1 MYLEKLET
9 GKIIF
14 KMYKALIF
22 LILVICNGC
31 STAIS
36 KEVIRLDS
44 QVVTTSSPEIV
55 ENKLKETPFDIWER
69 IRSELT
75 IRIPEDQI
83 AATSIYRER
92 LYKNQSAVNR
102 ISKSGQRYLHHTLS
116 RAQEL
121 GLPVELALLPFVES
135 EFDPYAKSVDG
146 ATGIWQFMPAT
157 GKEWGLKTN
166 WWYDGKK
173 DVLAST
179 EAALQFL
186 SYLNKRFDGDWL
198 LAMAAYNTGPTRV
211 SRAIRKNKKQGL
223 PIRFW
228 DLNLPKETTAYVPK
242 LLVLCE
248 LIKDPKAFEVNL
260 PSIANRPYFER
271 VKIPGQ
277 LDLMQAADLAGLKP
291 ETIYELNPG
300 FNQWA
305 TDPSG
310 PHYLLLPIGV
320 SDRFITQLES
330 LDQND
335 LVRWDRYKIRRGDN
349 LSKIASRYK
358 IEVAVLQEINGMSSD
373 LIIAGR
379 EIMVPRG
386 AAWANTQNPRERVYK
401 VMQGDTLWNIAKKFK
416 VSIEDVVLW
425 NEIDIEKPLQ
435 IKQEIKI
442 FSRYERIRQDVPSRQ
457 LRTML
462 YPVKSGD
469 TISRIASKFDISPQK
484 IQEWNEIKDVSKIFP
499 GQVLKLNL

>member
-1 MYLEKLET
+1 MLRIKLT
-9 GKIIF
+9 LLTLIIS
-14 KMYKALIF
+14 ACATVSNSDV
-22 LILVICNGC
+22 IL
-31 STAIS
+31 
-36 KEVIRLDS
+36 LDS
-44 QVVTTSSPEIV
+44 KPINAKSEKIV
-55 ENKLKETPFDIWER
+55 ENQLNETPVDIWER
-69 IRSELT
+69 IRRELT
-75 IRIPEDQI
+75 IKIPNDQI

-102 ISKSGQRYLHHTLS
+102 ISKSGQRYLFHTLS

-121 GLPVELALLPFVES
+121 DLPVELALLPFVES

-157 GKEWGLKTN
+157 GKEWGLKSN

-179 EAALQFL
+179 EAALKFL
-186 SYLNKRFDGDWL
+186 SYLHQKFDEDWL

-211 SRAIRKNKKQGL
+211 NRAIKKNKTQDKG
-223 PIRFW
+223 IRFW
-228 DLNLPKETTAYVPK
+228 DLDLPKETTAYVPK

-248 LIKDPKAFEVNL
+248 LINNPKSFEVNL
-260 PSIANRPYFER
+260 PSIANRPYFQR

-320 SDRFITQLES
+320 SDRFVTQLES
-330 LDQND
+330 LDEND
-335 LVRWDRYKIRRGDN
+335 LVRWDRYKIRRGDS
-349 LSKIASRYK
+349 LSRIASRYK
-358 IEVAVLQEINGMSSD
+358 IEVAVLKEINGMDDD
-373 LIIAGR
+373 LIIAGK

-386 AAWANTQNPRERVYK
+386 SAWADKQSPREQLYIVLK
-401 VMQGDTLWNIAKKFK
+401 GDTLWNISRKFK
-416 VSIEDVVLW
+416 VSIEDLILW
-425 NEIDIEKPLQ
+425 NELNLEKPLQ
-435 IKQEIKI
+435 INQEIKI
-442 FSRYERIRQDVPSRQ
+442 FSRYERIRQDLPSRE

-469 TISRIASKFDISPQK
+469 TISRIASKFEISPQK
-484 IQEWNEIKDVSKIFP
+484 IQEWNEIEDVSKIFP
-499 GQVLKLNL
+499 GQVLKLFL

>member
-1 MYLEKLET
+1 MLRIKLSLLT
-9 GKIIF
+9 LIIS
-14 KMYKALIF
+14 ACATVSNSDV
-22 LILVICNGC
+22 IL
-31 STAIS
+31 
-36 KEVIRLDS
+36 LDS
-44 QVVTTSSPEIV
+44 KPINAKSGNIL
-55 ENKLKETPFDIWER
+55 ENQLKETPIDIWER
-69 IRSELT
+69 IRRELT
-75 IRIPEDQI
+75 IKIPDDQI

-102 ISKSGQRYLHHTLS
+102 ISKSGQRYLFHTLS

-121 GLPVELALLPFVES
+121 DLPVELALLPFVES

-157 GKEWGLKTN
+157 GKEWGLKSN

-179 EAALQFL
+179 EAALKFL
-186 SYLNKRFDGDWL
+186 SYLHQKFDEDWL

-211 SRAIRKNKKQGL
+211 NRAIRKNKMQDKG
-223 PIRFW
+223 IRFW
-228 DLNLPKETTAYVPK
+228 DLDLPKETTAYVPK

-248 LIKDPKAFEVNL
+248 LINNPKSFEVNL
-260 PSIANRPYFER
+260 PSIANRPYFQR

-330 LDQND
+330 LDEND
-335 LVRWDRYKIRRGDN
+335 LVRWDRYKIRKGDS
-349 LSKIASRYK
+349 LSRIASRYK
-358 IEVAVLQEINGMSSD
+358 IEVAVLKEINGMNDD
-373 LIIAGR
+373 LIIAGK

-386 AAWANTQNPRERVYK
+386 SAWADKQSPREQLYIVLK
-401 VMQGDTLWNIAKKFK
+401 GDTLWNISRKFK
-416 VSIEDVVLW
+416 VSIEDLVLW
-425 NEIDIEKPLQ
+425 NELNLEKPLQ
-435 IKQEIKI
+435 INQEIKI
-442 FSRYERIRQDVPSRQ
+442 FSRYERIRQDLPSRE

-469 TISRIASKFDISPQK
+469 TISRIASKFEISPQK
-484 IQEWNEIKDVSKIFP
+484 IQEWNEIEDVSKIFP
-499 GQVLKLNL
+499 GQVLKLFL

>member
-1 MYLEKLET
+1 MLRIKLT
-9 GKIIF
+9 LLTLIIG
-14 KMYKALIF
+14 ACATVSNSDV
-22 LILVICNGC
+22 IL
-31 STAIS
+31 
-36 KEVIRLDS
+36 LDS
-44 QVVTTSSPEIV
+44 KPINAKSGNIL
-55 ENKLKETPFDIWER
+55 ENQLKETPIDIWER
-69 IRSELT
+69 IRRELT
-75 IRIPEDQI
+75 IKIPDDQI

-102 ISKSGQRYLHHTLS
+102 ISKSGQRYLFHTLS

-121 GLPVELALLPFVES
+121 DLPVELALLPFVES

-157 GKEWGLKTN
+157 GKEWGLKSN

-179 EAALQFL
+179 EAALKFL
-186 SYLNKRFDGDWL
+186 SYLHQKFDEDWL
-198 LAMAAYNTGPTRV
+198 LAMAAYNTGPARV
-211 SRAIRKNKKQGL
+211 NRAIKKNKTQDKG
-223 PIRFW
+223 IRFW
-228 DLNLPKETTAYVPK
+228 DLDLPKETTAYVPK

-248 LIKDPKAFEVNL
+248 LINNPKSFEVNL
-260 PSIANRPYFER
+260 PSIANRPYFQR

-330 LDQND
+330 LDEND
-335 LVRWDRYKIRRGDN
+335 LVRWDRYKIRRGDS
-349 LSKIASRYK
+349 LSRIASRYK
-358 IEVAVLQEINGMSSD
+358 IEVAVLKEINGMDDD
-373 LIIAGR
+373 LIIAGK

-386 AAWANTQNPRERVYK
+386 SAWADKQSPREQLYIVLK
-401 VMQGDTLWNIAKKFK
+401 GDTLWNISRKFK
-416 VSIEDVVLW
+416 VSIEDLVLW
-425 NEIDIEKPLQ
+425 NELNLEKPLQ
-435 IKQEIKI
+435 INQEIKI
-442 FSRYERIRQDVPSRQ
+442 FSRYERIRQDLPSRE

-469 TISRIASKFDISPQK
+469 TISRIASKFEISPQK
-484 IQEWNEIKDVSKIFP
+484 IQEWNEIEDVSKIFP
-499 GQVLKLNL
+499 GQVLKLFL

>member
-1 MYLEKLET
+1 MLRIKLT
-9 GKIIF
+9 LLTLIIS
-14 KMYKALIF
+14 ACATVSNSDV
-22 LILVICNGC
+22 IL
-31 STAIS
+31 
-36 KEVIRLDS
+36 LDS
-44 QVVTTSSPEIV
+44 KPINAKSEKIV
-55 ENKLKETPFDIWER
+55 ENQLNETPVDIWER
-69 IRSELT
+69 IRRELT
-75 IRIPEDQI
+75 IKIPNDQI

-102 ISKSGQRYLHHTLS
+102 ISKSGQRYLFHTLS

-121 GLPVELALLPFVES
+121 DLPVELALLPFVES

-157 GKEWGLKTN
+157 GKEWGLKSN

-179 EAALQFL
+179 EAALKFL
-186 SYLNKRFDGDWL
+186 SYLHQKFDEDWL

-211 SRAIRKNKKQGL
+211 NRAIRKNKMQDKG
-223 PIRFW
+223 IRFW
-228 DLNLPKETTAYVPK
+228 DLDLPKETTAYVPK

-248 LIKDPKAFEVNL
+248 LINNPKSFEVNL
-260 PSIANRPYFER
+260 PSIANRPYFQR

-330 LDQND
+330 LDEND
-335 LVRWDRYKIRRGDN
+335 LVRWDRYKIRRGDS
-349 LSKIASRYK
+349 LSRIASRYK
-358 IEVAVLQEINGMSSD
+358 IEVAVLKEINGMDDD
-373 LIIAGR
+373 LIIAGK

-386 AAWANTQNPRERVYK
+386 SAWADKQSPREQLYIVLK
-401 VMQGDTLWNIAKKFK
+401 GDTLWNISRKFK
-416 VSIEDVVLW
+416 VSIEDLILW
-425 NEIDIEKPLQ
+425 NELNLEKPLQ
-435 IKQEIKI
+435 INQEIKI
-442 FSRYERIRQDVPSRQ
+442 FSRYERIRQDLPSRE

-469 TISRIASKFDISPQK
+469 TISRIASKFEISPQK
-484 IQEWNEIKDVSKIFP
+484 IQEWNEIEDVSKIFP
-499 GQVLKLNL
+499 GQVLKLFL

>member
-1 MYLEKLET
+1 MLRIKLT
-9 GKIIF
+9 LLTLIIS
-14 KMYKALIF
+14 ACATVSNSDDF
-22 LILVICNGC
+22 L
-31 STAIS
+31 
-36 KEVIRLDS
+36 LDS
-44 QVVTTSSPEIV
+44 KPINDKSEKIV
-55 ENKLKETPFDIWER
+55 ESQLNETPIDIWER
-69 IRSELT
+69 IRRELT
-75 IRIPEDQI
+75 IKIPNDQI

-102 ISKSGQRYLHHTLS
+102 ISKSGQRYLFHTLS

-121 GLPVELALLPFVES
+121 DLPVELALLPFVES

-157 GKEWGLKTN
+157 GKEWGLKSN

-179 EAALQFL
+179 EAALKFL
-186 SYLNKRFDGDWL
+186 SYLHQKFDEDWL
-198 LAMAAYNTGPTRV
+198 LAMAAYNTGPSRV
-211 SRAIRKNKKQGL
+211 NRAIRKNKMQDKG
-223 PIRFW
+223 IRFW
-228 DLNLPKETTAYVPK
+228 DLDLPKETTAYVPK

-248 LIKDPKAFEVNL
+248 LINNPKSFEVNL
-260 PSIANRPYFER
+260 PSIANRPYFQR

-330 LDQND
+330 LDEND
-335 LVRWDRYKIRRGDN
+335 LVRWDRYKIRRGDS
-349 LSKIASRYK
+349 LSRIASRYK
-358 IEVAVLQEINGMSSD
+358 IEVAVLKEINGMDDD
-373 LIIAGR
+373 LIIAGK

-386 AAWANTQNPRERVYK
+386 SAWADKQSPREQLYVVLK
-401 VMQGDTLWNIAKKFK
+401 GDTLWNISRKFK
-416 VSIEDVVLW
+416 VSIEDLVLW
-425 NEIDIEKPLQ
+425 NELNLEKPLQ
-435 IKQEIKI
+435 INQEIKI
-442 FSRYERIRQDVPSRQ
+442 FSRYERIRQDLPSRE

-469 TISRIASKFDISPQK
+469 TISRIASKFEISPQK
-484 IQEWNEIKDVSKIFP
+484 IQEWNEIEDVSKIFP
-499 GQVLKLNL
+499 GQVLKLFL

>member
-1 MYLEKLET
+1 MYRIFIAISLLVFNSCASAANNDSVESAIEFEMISDANIIEIKLEEAT
-9 GKIIF
+9 
-14 KMYKALIF
+14 
-22 LILVICNGC
+22 
-31 STAIS
+31 
-36 KEVIRLDS
+36 
-44 QVVTTSSPEIV
+44 
-55 ENKLKETPFDIWER
+55 FDIWER
-69 IRSELT
+69 IRLELSIT
-75 IRIPEDQI
+75 IPDDQI
-83 AATSIYRER
+83 AATSLYRER
-92 LYKNQSAVNR
+92 LYSNQTAVNR
-102 ISKSGQRYLHHTLS
+102 ISKSGQRYLFHTLT

-157 GKEWGLKTN
+157 GKEWGLKSN

-186 SYLNKRFDGDWL
+186 TYLNEKFDGDWL

-211 SRAIRKNKKQGL
+211 NRAIRKNKREDK
-223 PIRFW
+223 PITFW

-248 LIKDPKAFEVNL
+248 LIKDPKAFDVNL

-320 SDRFITQLES
+320 SDRFMTQLES

-349 LSKIASRYK
+349 LNKIASRYK
-358 IEVAVLQEINGMSSD
+358 IEVAVLMEINGLVSD
-373 LIIAGR
+373 LIIAGK

-386 AAWANTQNPRERVYK
+386 AAWAGKQNPREQVYT
-401 VMQGDTLWNIAKKFK
+401 VVGGDSLWNISKKFK
-416 VSIEDVVLW
+416 VSIEDVVIW
-425 NEIDIEKPLQ
+425 NDLDIEVPLQ
-435 IKQEIKI
+435 INQEIKI
-442 FSRYERIRQDVPSRQ
+442 FSRYERVRQELPSRD

-469 TISRIASKFDISPQK
+469 TISRIASKFEITSKD
-484 IQEWNEIKDVSKIFP
+484 IQEWNEIEDVSKIFP
-499 GQVLKLNL
+499 GQVLKLLL

>member
-1 MYLEKLET
+1 
-9 GKIIF
+9 
-14 KMYKALIF
+14 MYKIYSF
-22 LILVICNGC
+22 LILIIFHGC
-31 STAIS
+31 ATATNNEIA
-36 KEVIRLDS
+36 KLDS
-44 QVVTTSSPEIV
+44 QTITAVDPKIIEIKAE
-55 ENKLKETPFDIWER
+55 ENPLDIWER
-69 IRSELT
+69 IRLELT
-75 IRIPEDQI
+75 ITIPEDQI
-83 AATSIYRER
+83 AATSVYRER

-102 ISKSGQRYLHHTLS
+102 ISKSGQRYLHHTLT

-186 SYLNKRFDGDWL
+186 TYLNKKFDGDWL

-211 SRAIRKNKKQGL
+211 NRAIRKNKRQDK

-248 LIKDPKAFEVNL
+248 LIKDPESFGVNL
-260 PSIANRPYFER
+260 PSIANRPYFQR

-320 SDRFITQLES
+320 SDRFITQLDS
-330 LDQND
+330 LDQTD

-349 LSKIASRYK
+349 LYRIASRYK
-358 IEVAVLQEINGMSSD
+358 IEVAVLKEINGMDSD
-373 LIIAGR
+373 LIIAGK

-386 AAWANTQNPRERVYK
+386 AAWANKQEPRERVYSVQK
-401 VMQGDTLWNIAKKFK
+401 GDTLWNISKKFK
-416 VSIEDVVLW
+416 VSIEDMVLW
-425 NEIDIEKPLQ
+425 NDLNIETPLQ
-435 IKQEIKI
+435 INQEVKI
-442 FSRYERIRQDVPSRQ
+442 FSRYERIRQDIPSRE

-469 TISRIASKFDISPQK
+469 TISRIASKFQISSAEIK
-484 IQEWNEIKDVSKIFP
+484 EWNEIEDVSKIFP
-499 GQVLKLNL
+499 GQVLKLFL

>member
-1 MYLEKLET
+1 MYR
-9 GKIIF
+9 I
-14 KMYKALIF
+14 LI
-22 LILVICNGC
+22 
-31 STAIS
+31 AIS
-36 KEVIRLDS
+36 LIVFNSCASAANSNSVESAIESEIITDTNIIEIKPKEA
-44 QVVTTSSPEIV
+44 
-55 ENKLKETPFDIWER
+55 PFDIWER
-69 IRSELT
+69 IRLELSIT
-75 IRIPEDQI
+75 IPGDQI
-83 AATSIYRER
+83 AATSLYRER
-92 LYKNQSAVNR
+92 LYSNQTAVNR
-102 ISKSGQRYLHHTLS
+102 ISKSGQRYLFHTLT

-157 GKEWGLKTN
+157 GKEWGLKSN

-186 SYLNKRFDGDWL
+186 TYLNEKFDGDWL

-211 SRAIRKNKKQGL
+211 NRAIRKNKREDKPL
-223 PIRFW
+223 RFW

-248 LIKDPKAFEVNL
+248 LIKDPKAFDVNL

-349 LSKIASRYK
+349 LYKIASRYK
-358 IEVAVLQEINGMSSD
+358 IEVAVLMEINGLASD
-373 LIIAGR
+373 LIIAGK

-386 AAWANTQNPRERVYK
+386 SAWAGKQNPREQVYI
-401 VMQGDTLWNIAKKFK
+401 VIGGDSLWNISKKFK

-425 NEIDIEKPLQ
+425 NDLDIEVPLQ
-435 IKQEIKI
+435 INQEIKI
-442 FSRYERIRQDVPSRQ
+442 FSRYERIRQELPSRD

-469 TISRIASKFDISPQK
+469 TISRIASKFEISSK
-484 IQEWNEIKDVSKIFP
+484 DIQEWNEIEDVSKIFP
-499 GQVLKLNL
+499 GQVLKLLL

>member
-1 MYLEKLET
+1 MLRKKLT
-9 GKIIF
+9 LLTLIIS
-14 KMYKALIF
+14 ACATVSNSDV
-22 LILVICNGC
+22 IL
-31 STAIS
+31 
-36 KEVIRLDS
+36 LDS
-44 QVVTTSSPEIV
+44 KPINAKSEKIV
-55 ENKLKETPFDIWER
+55 ENQLNETSIDIWER
-69 IRSELT
+69 IRRELT
-75 IRIPEDQI
+75 IKIPDDQI
-83 AATSIYRER
+83 VATSIYRER

-102 ISKSGQRYLHHTLS
+102 ISKSGQRYLFHTLS

-157 GKEWGLKTN
+157 GKEWGLKSN

-179 EAALQFL
+179 EAALKFL
-186 SYLNKRFDGDWL
+186 SYLHQKFDGDWL
-198 LAMAAYNTGPTRV
+198 LAMAAYNTGPSRV
-211 SRAIRKNKKQGL
+211 NRAIRKNKMQDKG
-223 PIRFW
+223 IRFW
-228 DLNLPKETTAYVPK
+228 DLDLPKETTAYVPK

-248 LIKDPKAFEVNL
+248 LINNPKSFEVNL
-260 PSIANRPYFER
+260 PSIANRPYFQR

-330 LDQND
+330 LDEND
-335 LVRWDRYKIRRGDN
+335 LVRWDRYKIRRGDS
-349 LSKIASRYK
+349 LSRIASRYK
-358 IEVAVLQEINGMSSD
+358 IEVAVLKEINGMDDD
-373 LIIAGR
+373 LIIAGK

-386 AAWANTQNPRERVYK
+386 SAWADKQSPREQLYVVLK
-401 VMQGDTLWNIAKKFK
+401 GDTLWNISRKFK
-416 VSIEDVVLW
+416 VSIEDLVLW
-425 NEIDIEKPLQ
+425 NELNLEKPLQ
-435 IKQEIKI
+435 INQEIKI
-442 FSRYERIRQDVPSRQ
+442 FSRYERIRQDLPSRE

-469 TISRIASKFDISPQK
+469 TISRIASKFEISPQK
-484 IQEWNEIKDVSKIFP
+484 IQEWNEIEDVSKIFP
-499 GQVLKLNL
+499 GQVLKLFL

>member
-1 MYLEKLET
+1 MKKFLFFSLLL
-9 GKIIF
+9 
-14 KMYKALIF
+14 LI
-22 LILVICNGC
+22 NAC
-31 STAIS
+31 SSINS
-36 KEVIRLDS
+36 KEVTKAESMI
-44 QVVTTSSPEIV
+44 SSTQQDKSFESSINAPV
-55 ENKLKETPFDIWER
+55 DIWER
-69 IRSELT
+69 IRLELS
-75 IRIPEDQI
+75 ISIPDDQI
-83 AATSIYRER
+83 AATSLYRER

-102 ISKSGQRYLHHTLS
+102 ISKSGQRYLYHTLT
-116 RAQEL
+116 RAQEMD
-121 GLPVELALLPFVES
+121 LPVELALLPFVES

-157 GKEWGLKTN
+157 GREWGLKSN

-179 EAALQFL
+179 DAALNFL
-186 SYLNKRFDGDWL
+186 SYLHEKFEGDWL

-211 SRAIRKNKKQGL
+211 NRAIRKNKREGR
-223 PIRFW
+223 PTRFW
-228 DLNLPKETTAYVPK
+228 DLDLPKETTAYVPK

-248 LIKDPKAFEVNL
+248 LIKSPDAFGVNL
-260 PSIANRPYFER
+260 PSIANRPYFQR

-310 PHYLLLPIGV
+310 PHYLLLPMGV

-330 LDQND
+330 LDEND

-349 LSKIASRYK
+349 LNKIASRYK
-358 IEVAVLQEINGMSSD
+358 IEVAVLMEINGMESD
-373 LIIAGR
+373 LIFAGK

-386 AAWANTQNPRERVYK
+386 AAWADKQKPREQIYK
-401 VMQGDTLWNIAKKFK
+401 VAGGDTLWDISRNFK

-425 NEIDIEKPLQ
+425 NELDIEKPLQ
-435 IKQEIKI
+435 INQEIKI
-442 FSRYERIRQDVPSRQ
+442 YSRYERIRQDLPSKQ

-469 TISRIASKFDISPQK
+469 TVSRIASKFEITSK
-484 IQEWNEIKDVSKIFP
+484 EIQEWNEIEDVSKIFP
-499 GQVLKLNL
+499 GQVLKLYL

>member
-1 MYLEKLET
+1 MLRIKLT
-9 GKIIF
+9 LLTLIIS
-14 KMYKALIF
+14 ACATVSNSDV
-22 LILVICNGC
+22 IL
-31 STAIS
+31 
-36 KEVIRLDS
+36 LDS
-44 QVVTTSSPEIV
+44 KPINAKNTKIV
-55 ENKLKETPFDIWER
+55 ENQLNETPIDIWER
-69 IRSELT
+69 IRRELT
-75 IRIPEDQI
+75 IKIPNDQI

-102 ISKSGQRYLHHTLS
+102 ISKSGQRYLFHTLS

-121 GLPVELALLPFVES
+121 DLPVELALLPFVES

-157 GKEWGLKTN
+157 GKEWGLKSN

-179 EAALQFL
+179 EAALKFL
-186 SYLNKRFDGDWL
+186 SYLHQKFDEDWL

-211 SRAIRKNKKQGL
+211 NRAIKKNKTQDKG
-223 PIRFW
+223 IRFW
-228 DLNLPKETTAYVPK
+228 DLDLPKETTAYVPK

-248 LIKDPKAFEVNL
+248 LINNPKSFEVNL
-260 PSIANRPYFER
+260 PSIANRPYFQR

-330 LDQND
+330 LDEND
-335 LVRWDRYKIRRGDN
+335 LVRWDRYKIRRGDS
-349 LSKIASRYK
+349 LSRIASRYK
-358 IEVAVLQEINGMSSD
+358 IEVAVLKEINGMNDD
-373 LIIAGR
+373 LIIAGK

-386 AAWANTQNPRERVYK
+386 SAWADKQSPREQLYIVLK
-401 VMQGDTLWNIAKKFK
+401 GDTLWNISRKFK
-416 VSIEDVVLW
+416 VSIEDLVLW
-425 NEIDIEKPLQ
+425 NELNLEKPLQ
-435 IKQEIKI
+435 INQEIKI
-442 FSRYERIRQDVPSRQ
+442 FSRYERIRQDLPSRE

-469 TISRIASKFDISPQK
+469 TISRIASKFEISPEK
-484 IQEWNEIKDVSKIFP
+484 IQEWNEIEDVSKIFP
-499 GQVLKLNL
+499 GQVLKLFL

>member
-1 MYLEKLET
+1 MLRIKLT
-9 GKIIF
+9 LLNLNIG
-14 KMYKALIF
+14 ACATVSNSDV
-22 LILVICNGC
+22 IL
-31 STAIS
+31 
-36 KEVIRLDS
+36 LDS
-44 QVVTTSSPEIV
+44 KPINAKSGNIL
-55 ENKLKETPFDIWER
+55 ENQLKETPIDIWER
-69 IRSELT
+69 IRRELT
-75 IRIPEDQI
+75 IKIPDDQI

-102 ISKSGQRYLHHTLS
+102 ISKSGQRYLFHTLS

-121 GLPVELALLPFVES
+121 DLPVELALLPFVES

-157 GKEWGLKTN
+157 GKEWGLKSN

-179 EAALQFL
+179 EAALKFL
-186 SYLNKRFDGDWL
+186 SYLHQKFDEDWL

-211 SRAIRKNKKQGL
+211 NRAIRKNKMQDKG
-223 PIRFW
+223 IRFW
-228 DLNLPKETTAYVPK
+228 DLDLPKETTAYVPK

-248 LIKDPKAFEVNL
+248 LINNPKSFEVNL
-260 PSIANRPYFER
+260 PSIANRPYFQR

-330 LDQND
+330 LDEND
-335 LVRWDRYKIRRGDN
+335 LVRWDRYKIRRGDS
-349 LSKIASRYK
+349 LSRIASRYK
-358 IEVAVLQEINGMSSD
+358 IEVAVLKEINGMNDD
-373 LIIAGR
+373 LIIAGK

-386 AAWANTQNPRERVYK
+386 SAWADKQSPREQLYIVLK
-401 VMQGDTLWNIAKKFK
+401 GDTLWNISRKFK
-416 VSIEDVVLW
+416 VSIEDLVLW
-425 NEIDIEKPLQ
+425 NELNLEKPLQ
-435 IKQEIKI
+435 INQEIKI
-442 FSRYERIRQDVPSRQ
+442 FSRYERIRQDLPSRE

-469 TISRIASKFDISPQK
+469 TISRIASKFEISPQK
-484 IQEWNEIKDVSKIFP
+484 IQEWNEIEDVSKIFP
-499 GQVLKLNL
+499 GQVLKLFL

>member
-1 MYLEKLET
+1 MLRIKLT
-9 GKIIF
+9 LLTLIIG
-14 KMYKALIF
+14 ACATVSNSDV
-22 LILVICNGC
+22 IL
-31 STAIS
+31 
-36 KEVIRLDS
+36 LDS
-44 QVVTTSSPEIV
+44 KPINAKSGNIL
-55 ENKLKETPFDIWER
+55 ENQLKETPIDIWER
-69 IRSELT
+69 IRRELT
-75 IRIPEDQI
+75 IKIPDDQI

-102 ISKSGQRYLHHTLS
+102 ISKSGQRYLFHTLS

-121 GLPVELALLPFVES
+121 DLPVELALLPFVES

-157 GKEWGLKTN
+157 GKEWGLKSN

-179 EAALQFL
+179 EAALKFL
-186 SYLNKRFDGDWL
+186 SYLHQKFDEDWL
-198 LAMAAYNTGPTRV
+198 LAMAAYNTGPARV
-211 SRAIRKNKKQGL
+211 NRAIKKNKMQDKG
-223 PIRFW
+223 IRFW
-228 DLNLPKETTAYVPK
+228 DLDLPKETTAYVPK

-248 LIKDPKAFEVNL
+248 LINNPKSFEVNL
-260 PSIANRPYFER
+260 PSIANRPYFQR

-330 LDQND
+330 LDEND
-335 LVRWDRYKIRRGDN
+335 LVRWDRYKIRRGDS
-349 LSKIASRYK
+349 LSRIASRYK
-358 IEVAVLQEINGMSSD
+358 IEVAVLKEINGMDDD
-373 LIIAGR
+373 LIIAGK

-386 AAWANTQNPRERVYK
+386 SAWADKQSPREQLYVVLK
-401 VMQGDTLWNIAKKFK
+401 GDTLWNISRKFK
-416 VSIEDVVLW
+416 VSIEDLVLW
-425 NEIDIEKPLQ
+425 NELNLEKPLQ
-435 IKQEIKI
+435 INQEIKI
-442 FSRYERIRQDVPSRQ
+442 FSRYERIRQDLPSRE

-469 TISRIASKFDISPQK
+469 TISRIASKFEISPQK
-484 IQEWNEIKDVSKIFP
+484 IQEWNEIEDVSKIFP
-499 GQVLKLNL
+499 GQVLKLFL

>member
-1 MYLEKLET
+1 MLRIKLT
-9 GKIIF
+9 LLTLIIG
-14 KMYKALIF
+14 ACATVSNSDV
-22 LILVICNGC
+22 IL
-31 STAIS
+31 
-36 KEVIRLDS
+36 LDS
-44 QVVTTSSPEIV
+44 KPINAKSEKIV
-55 ENKLKETPFDIWER
+55 ENQLNETPIDIWER
-69 IRSELT
+69 IRRELT
-75 IRIPEDQI
+75 IKIPDDQI

-102 ISKSGQRYLHHTLS
+102 ISKSGQRYLFHTLS

-121 GLPVELALLPFVES
+121 DLPVELALLPFVES

-157 GKEWGLKTN
+157 GKEWGLKSN

-179 EAALQFL
+179 EAALKFL
-186 SYLNKRFDGDWL
+186 SYLHQKFDEDWL
-198 LAMAAYNTGPTRV
+198 LAMAAYNTGPSRV
-211 SRAIRKNKKQGL
+211 NRAIRKNKMQDKG
-223 PIRFW
+223 IRFW
-228 DLNLPKETTAYVPK
+228 DLDLPKETTAYVPK

-248 LIKDPKAFEVNL
+248 LINNTKSFEVNL
-260 PSIANRPYFER
+260 PSIANRPYFQR

-305 TDPSG
+305 ADPSG

-330 LDQND
+330 LDEND
-335 LVRWDRYKIRRGDN
+335 LVRWDRYKIRRGDS
-349 LSKIASRYK
+349 LSRIASRYK
-358 IEVAVLQEINGMSSD
+358 IEVAVLKEINGMDDD
-373 LIIAGR
+373 LIIAGK

-386 AAWANTQNPRERVYK
+386 SAWADKQSPREQLYVVLK
-401 VMQGDTLWNIAKKFK
+401 GDTLWNISRKFK
-416 VSIEDVVLW
+416 VSIEDLVLW
-425 NEIDIEKPLQ
+425 NELNLEKPLQ
-435 IKQEIKI
+435 INQEIKI
-442 FSRYERIRQDVPSRQ
+442 FSRYERIRQDLPSRE

-469 TISRIASKFDISPQK
+469 TISRIASKFEISPQK
-484 IQEWNEIKDVSKIFP
+484 IQEWNEIEDVSKIFP
-499 GQVLKLNL
+499 GQVLKLFL

>member
-1 MYLEKLET
+1 MHKT
-9 GKIIF
+9 
-14 KMYKALIF
+14 
-22 LILVICNGC
+22 LILTLLTVCIGC
-31 STAIS
+31 SSVSS
-36 KEVIRLDS
+36 KEVITLDS
-44 QVVTTSSPEIV
+44 VSITDISPNIIETKLEEI
-55 ENKLKETPFDIWER
+55 PFDIWER
-69 IRSELT
+69 IRLELT
-75 IRIPEDQI
+75 ISIPDDQI
-83 AATSIYRER
+83 AATSLYRER

-102 ISKSGQRYLHHTLS
+102 ISKSGQRYLYHTLT
-116 RAQEL
+116 RAQEM

-157 GKEWGLKTN
+157 GKEWGLKSN

-179 EAALQFL
+179 EAALKFL
-186 SYLNKRFDGDWL
+186 SYLNKKFDGDWL

-211 SRAIRKNKKQGL
+211 NRAIRKNKKLGKSV
-223 PIRFW
+223 RFW
-228 DLNLPKETTAYVPK
+228 DLDLPKETTAYVPK

-248 LIKDPKAFEVNL
+248 LIKNPESFDVNL
-260 PSIANRPYFER
+260 PSIANRPYFQR
-271 VKIPGQ
+271 VEIPGQ

-349 LSKIASRYK
+349 LNRIASRYK
-358 IEVAVLQEINGMSSD
+358 IEVAVLMEINGMQSD
-373 LIIAGR
+373 LIFAGK

-386 AAWANTQNPRERVYK
+386 SAWASKQKPREQIYK
-401 VMQGDTLWNIAKKFK
+401 VDSGDNLWNISKNYK
-416 VSIEDVVLW
+416 VSIEDLVLW
-425 NEIDIEKPLQ
+425 NDLDIEKPLQ
-435 IKQEIKI
+435 INQEIKI
-442 FSRYERIRQDVPSRQ
+442 FSRYERVRQDIPSRQ

-469 TISRIASKFDISPQK
+469 TISRIASKFEISSKQ
-484 IQEWNEIKDVSKIFP
+484 IQEWNEIEDVSKIFP
-499 GQVLKLNL
+499 GQVLKLFL

>member
-1 MYLEKLET
+1 M
-9 GKIIF
+9 F
-14 KMYKALIF
+14 RIF
-22 LILVICNGC
+22 LALGL
-31 STAIS
+31 IS
-36 KEVIRLDS
+36 LSGYASASNSNVSDS
-44 QVVTTSSPEIV
+44 ESITISNTDIVDIKPEDAPYD
-55 ENKLKETPFDIWER
+55 LWER
-69 IRSELT
+69 IRIELSIT
-75 IRIPEDQI
+75 IPDDQI
-83 AATSIYRER
+83 AATSLYRER
-92 LYKNQSAVNR
+92 LYSNQTAVNR
-102 ISKSGQRYLHHTLS
+102 ISKSGQRYLYHTLT
-116 RAQEL
+116 RAEEL

-157 GKEWGLKTN
+157 GKEWGLKSN

-186 SYLNKRFDGDWL
+186 TYLHEKFEGDWL

-211 SRAIRKNKKQGL
+211 NRAIKKNKREDK

-248 LIKDPKAFEVNL
+248 LIKDPKSFNVNL
-260 PSIANRPYFER
+260 PSIANRPYFQK

-320 SDRFITQLES
+320 SDRFMTQLQS
-330 LDQND
+330 LDQDD

-349 LSKIASRYK
+349 LYKIASRYK
-358 IEVAVLQEINGMSSD
+358 IEVAVLMEINGLASD
-373 LIIAGR
+373 LIIAGK

-386 AAWANTQNPRERVYK
+386 SAWAGKQNPREQVYI
-401 VMQGDTLWNIAKKFK
+401 VVGGDSLWNISKKFK
-416 VSIEDVVLW
+416 VSIEDVILW
-425 NEIDIEKPLQ
+425 NDLDIAVPLQ
-435 IKQEIKI
+435 INQEIKI
-442 FSRYERIRQDVPSRQ
+442 FSRYERVRQDLPSRDS
-457 LRTML
+457 RTML

-469 TISRIASKFDISPQK
+469 TISKIASKFEISSK
-484 IQEWNEIKDVSKIFP
+484 DIQEWNEIEDVSKIFP
-499 GQVLKLNL
+499 GQVLKLFL

>member
-1 MYLEKLET
+1 MYR
-9 GKIIF
+9 
-14 KMYKALIF
+14 
-22 LILVICNGC
+22 ILF
-31 STAIS
+31 AIS
-36 KEVIRLDS
+36 LLVFNSCASAANSNSVK
-44 QVVTTSSPEIV
+44 SSIESEIITDTNIIEIKPED
-55 ENKLKETPFDIWER
+55 TPFDIWER
-69 IRSELT
+69 IRLELSIT
-75 IRIPEDQI
+75 IPKDQI
-83 AATSIYRER
+83 AATSLYRER
-92 LYKNQSAVNR
+92 LYSNQTAVNR
-102 ISKSGQRYLHHTLS
+102 ISKSGQRYLFHTLT

-157 GKEWGLKTN
+157 GKEWGLKSN

-186 SYLNKRFDGDWL
+186 TYLNEKFDGDWL

-211 SRAIRKNKKQGL
+211 NRAIRKNKREDK
-223 PIRFW
+223 PVRFW

-248 LIKDPKAFEVNL
+248 LIKDPKAFDVNL

-320 SDRFITQLES
+320 SDRFMTQLES

-349 LSKIASRYK
+349 LYKIASRYK
-358 IEVAVLQEINGMSSD
+358 IEVAVLMEINGLASD
-373 LIIAGR
+373 LIIAGK

-386 AAWANTQNPRERVYK
+386 SAWAGKQNPREQVYI
-401 VMQGDTLWNIAKKFK
+401 VIGGDSLWNISKKFK

-425 NEIDIEKPLQ
+425 NDLDIEVPLQ
-435 IKQEIKI
+435 INQEIKI
-442 FSRYERIRQDVPSRQ
+442 FSRYERIRQELPSRD

-469 TISRIASKFDISPQK
+469 TISRIASKFEITSKD
-484 IQEWNEIKDVSKIFP
+484 IQEWNEIEDVSKIFP
-499 GQVLKLNL
+499 GQVLKLLL

>member
-1 MYLEKLET
+1 MLRIKLT
-9 GKIIF
+9 LLTLIIS
-14 KMYKALIF
+14 ACATVSNSDV
-22 LILVICNGC
+22 IL
-31 STAIS
+31 
-36 KEVIRLDS
+36 LDS
-44 QVVTTSSPEIV
+44 KPINAKNTKIV
-55 ENKLKETPFDIWER
+55 ENQLNETPIDIWER
-69 IRSELT
+69 IRRELT
-75 IRIPEDQI
+75 IKIPNDQI

-102 ISKSGQRYLHHTLS
+102 ISKSGQRYLFHTLS

-121 GLPVELALLPFVES
+121 DLPVELALLPFVES

-157 GKEWGLKTN
+157 GKEWGLKSN

-179 EAALQFL
+179 EAALKFL
-186 SYLNKRFDGDWL
+186 SYLHQKFDEDWL

-211 SRAIRKNKKQGL
+211 NRAIRKNKMQDKG
-223 PIRFW
+223 IRFW
-228 DLNLPKETTAYVPK
+228 DLDLPKETTAYVPK

-248 LIKDPKAFEVNL
+248 LINNPKSFEVNL
-260 PSIANRPYFER
+260 PSIANRPYFQR

-320 SDRFITQLES
+320 SDRFVTQLES
-330 LDQND
+330 LDEND
-335 LVRWDRYKIRRGDN
+335 LVRWDRYKIRKGDS
-349 LSKIASRYK
+349 LSRIASRYK
-358 IEVAVLQEINGMSSD
+358 IEVAVLKEINGMDDD
-373 LIIAGR
+373 LIIAGK

-386 AAWANTQNPRERVYK
+386 SAWADKQSPREQLYIVLK
-401 VMQGDTLWNIAKKFK
+401 GDTLWNISRKFK
-416 VSIEDVVLW
+416 VSIEDLVLW
-425 NEIDIEKPLQ
+425 NELNLEKPLQ
-435 IKQEIKI
+435 INQEIKI
-442 FSRYERIRQDVPSRQ
+442 FSRYERIRQDLPSRE

-469 TISRIASKFDISPQK
+469 TISRIASKFEISPQK
-484 IQEWNEIKDVSKIFP
+484 IQEWNEIEDVSKIFP
-499 GQVLKLNL
+499 GQVLKLFL

>member
-1 MYLEKLET
+1 MLRIKLT
-9 GKIIF
+9 LLTLIIG
-14 KMYKALIF
+14 ACATVSNSDV
-22 LILVICNGC
+22 IL
-31 STAIS
+31 
-36 KEVIRLDS
+36 LDS
-44 QVVTTSSPEIV
+44 KPINAKSGNIL
-55 ENKLKETPFDIWER
+55 ENQLKETPIDIWER
-69 IRSELT
+69 IRRELT
-75 IRIPEDQI
+75 IKIPDDQI

-102 ISKSGQRYLHHTLS
+102 ISKSGQRYLFHTLS

-121 GLPVELALLPFVES
+121 DLPVELALLPFVES

-157 GKEWGLKTN
+157 GKEWGLKSN

-179 EAALQFL
+179 EAALKFL
-186 SYLNKRFDGDWL
+186 SYLHQKFDEDWL

-211 SRAIRKNKKQGL
+211 NRAIKKNKTQDKG
-223 PIRFW
+223 IRFW
-228 DLNLPKETTAYVPK
+228 DLDLPKETTAYVPK

-248 LIKDPKAFEVNL
+248 LINNPKSFEVNL
-260 PSIANRPYFER
+260 PSIANRPYFQR

-330 LDQND
+330 LDEND
-335 LVRWDRYKIRRGDN
+335 LVRWDRYKIRRGDS
-349 LSKIASRYK
+349 LSRIASRYK
-358 IEVAVLQEINGMSSD
+358 IEVAVLKEINGMNDD
-373 LIIAGR
+373 LIIAGK

-386 AAWANTQNPRERVYK
+386 SAWADKQSPREQLYIVLK
-401 VMQGDTLWNIAKKFK
+401 GDTLWNISRKFK
-416 VSIEDVVLW
+416 VSIEDLVLW
-425 NEIDIEKPLQ
+425 NELNLEKPLQ
-435 IKQEIKI
+435 INQEIKI
-442 FSRYERIRQDVPSRQ
+442 FSRYERIRQDLPSRE

-462 YPVKSGD
+462 YPVKSGH
-469 TISRIASKFDISPQK
+469 TISRIASKFEISPQK
-484 IQEWNEIKDVSKIFP
+484 IQEWNEIEDVSKIFP
-499 GQVLKLNL
+499 GQVLKLFL

>member
-1 MYLEKLET
+1 MLRIKLT
-9 GKIIF
+9 LLTLIIS
-14 KMYKALIF
+14 ACATVSNSDV
-22 LILVICNGC
+22 IL
-31 STAIS
+31 
-36 KEVIRLDS
+36 LDS
-44 QVVTTSSPEIV
+44 KPINAKSGNIL
-55 ENKLKETPFDIWER
+55 ENQLKETPIDIWER
-69 IRSELT
+69 IRRELT
-75 IRIPEDQI
+75 IKIPDDQI

-102 ISKSGQRYLHHTLS
+102 ISKSGQRYLFHTLS

-121 GLPVELALLPFVES
+121 DLPVELALLPFVES

-157 GKEWGLKTN
+157 GKEWGLKSN

-179 EAALQFL
+179 EAALKFL
-186 SYLNKRFDGDWL
+186 SYLHQKFDEDWL

-211 SRAIRKNKKQGL
+211 NRAIKKNKTQDKG
-223 PIRFW
+223 IRFW
-228 DLNLPKETTAYVPK
+228 DLDLPKETTAYVPK

-248 LIKDPKAFEVNL
+248 LINNPKSFEVNL
-260 PSIANRPYFER
+260 PSIANRPYFQR

-330 LDQND
+330 LDEND
-335 LVRWDRYKIRRGDN
+335 LVRWDRYKIRRGDS
-349 LSKIASRYK
+349 LSRIASRYK
-358 IEVAVLQEINGMSSD
+358 IEVAVLKEINGMDDD
-373 LIIAGR
+373 LIIAGK

-386 AAWANTQNPRERVYK
+386 SAWADKQSPREQLYIVLK
-401 VMQGDTLWNIAKKFK
+401 GDTLWNISRKFK
-416 VSIEDVVLW
+416 VSIEDLVLW
-425 NEIDIEKPLQ
+425 NELNLEKPLQ
-435 IKQEIKI
+435 INQEIKI
-442 FSRYERIRQDVPSRQ
+442 FSRYERIRQDLPSRE

-469 TISRIASKFDISPQK
+469 TISRIASKFEISPQK
-484 IQEWNEIKDVSKIFP
+484 IQEWNEIEDVSKIFP
-499 GQVLKLNL
+499 GQVLKLFL

>member
-1 MYLEKLET
+1 MLRIKLT
-9 GKIIF
+9 LLTLIIS
-14 KMYKALIF
+14 ACATVSNSDD
-22 LILVICNGC
+22 IL
-31 STAIS
+31 
-36 KEVIRLDS
+36 LDS
-44 QVVTTSSPEIV
+44 KPINDKSEKIV
-55 ENKLKETPFDIWER
+55 ESQLNETPIDIWER
-69 IRSELT
+69 IRRELT
-75 IRIPEDQI
+75 IKIPDDQI

-102 ISKSGQRYLHHTLS
+102 ISKSGQRYLFHTLS

-121 GLPVELALLPFVES
+121 DLPVELALLPFVES

-157 GKEWGLKTN
+157 GKEWGLKSN

-179 EAALQFL
+179 EAALKFL
-186 SYLNKRFDGDWL
+186 SYLHQKFDEDWL
-198 LAMAAYNTGPTRV
+198 LAMAAYNTGPSRV
-211 SRAIRKNKKQGL
+211 NRAIKKNKTQDKG
-223 PIRFW
+223 IRFW
-228 DLNLPKETTAYVPK
+228 DLDLPKETTAYVPK

-248 LIKDPKAFEVNL
+248 LINNPKSFEVNL
-260 PSIANRPYFER
+260 PSIANRPYFQR

-330 LDQND
+330 LDEND
-335 LVRWDRYKIRRGDN
+335 LVRWDRYKIRRGDS
-349 LSKIASRYK
+349 LSRIASRYK
-358 IEVAVLQEINGMSSD
+358 IEVAVLKEINGMDDD
-373 LIIAGR
+373 LIIAGK

-386 AAWANTQNPRERVYK
+386 SAWADKQSPREQLYVVLK
-401 VMQGDTLWNIAKKFK
+401 GDTLWNISRKFK
-416 VSIEDVVLW
+416 VSIEDLVLW
-425 NEIDIEKPLQ
+425 NELNLEKPLQ
-435 IKQEIKI
+435 INQEIKI
-442 FSRYERIRQDVPSRQ
+442 FSRYERIRQDLPSRE

-469 TISRIASKFDISPQK
+469 TISRIASKFEISPQK
-484 IQEWNEIKDVSKIFP
+484 IQEWNEIEDVSKIFP
-499 GQVLKLNL
+499 GQVLKLFL

>member
-1 MYLEKLET
+1 MLRIKLT
-9 GKIIF
+9 LLTLIIS
-14 KMYKALIF
+14 ACATVSNSDV
-22 LILVICNGC
+22 IL
-31 STAIS
+31 
-36 KEVIRLDS
+36 LDS
-44 QVVTTSSPEIV
+44 KPINAKSEKIV
-55 ENKLKETPFDIWER
+55 ENQLNETSIDIWER
-69 IRSELT
+69 IRRELT
-75 IRIPEDQI
+75 IKIPNDQI

-102 ISKSGQRYLHHTLS
+102 ISKSGQRYLFHTLS

-121 GLPVELALLPFVES
+121 DLPVELALLPFVES

-157 GKEWGLKTN
+157 GKEWGLKSN

-179 EAALQFL
+179 EAALKFL
-186 SYLNKRFDGDWL
+186 SYLHQKFDEDWL
-198 LAMAAYNTGPTRV
+198 LAMAAYNTGPSRV
-211 SRAIRKNKKQGL
+211 NRAIRKNKMQDKG
-223 PIRFW
+223 IRFW
-228 DLNLPKETTAYVPK
+228 DLDLPKETTAYVPK

-248 LIKDPKAFEVNL
+248 LINNPKSFEVNL
-260 PSIANRPYFER
+260 PSIANRPYFQR

-330 LDQND
+330 LDEND
-335 LVRWDRYKIRRGDN
+335 LVRWDRYKIRRGDS
-349 LSKIASRYK
+349 LSRIASRYK
-358 IEVAVLQEINGMSSD
+358 IEVAVLKEINGMDDD
-373 LIIAGR
+373 LIIAGK

-386 AAWANTQNPRERVYK
+386 SAWADKQSPREQLYVVSK
-401 VMQGDTLWNIAKKFK
+401 GDTLWNISRKFK
-416 VSIEDVVLW
+416 VSIEDLVLW
-425 NEIDIEKPLQ
+425 NELNLEKPLQ
-435 IKQEIKI
+435 INQEIKI
-442 FSRYERIRQDVPSRQ
+442 FSRYERIRQDLPSRE

-469 TISRIASKFDISPQK
+469 TISRIASKFEISPQK
-484 IQEWNEIKDVSKIFP
+484 IQEWNEIEDVSKIFP
-499 GQVLKLNL
+499 GQVLKLFL

>member
-1 MYLEKLET
+1 
-9 GKIIF
+9 
-14 KMYKALIF
+14 MYKIYIF
-22 LILVICNGC
+22 TFLLLFNGC
-31 STAIS
+31 TAATS
-36 KEVIRLDS
+36 KEVIITDYESTAAKNS
-44 QVVTTSSPEIV
+44 QIEV
-55 ENKLKETPFDIWER
+55 KLEEAPLDIWER
-69 IRSELT
+69 IRVELT
-75 IRIPEDQI
+75 LTIPEDQI
-83 AATSIYRER
+83 AATSLYRER

-102 ISKSGQRYLHHTLS
+102 ISKSGQRYLYHTLS
-116 RAQEL
+116 RAEEL

-186 SYLNKRFDGDWL
+186 TYLNEKFDGDWL
-198 LAMAAYNTGPTRV
+198 LAMAAYNTGLTRV
-211 SRAIRKNKKQGL
+211 NRAIRKNKRQDK
-223 PIRFW
+223 PTRFW
-228 DLNLPKETTAYVPK
+228 DLDLPKETTAYVPK

-248 LIKDPKAFEVNL
+248 LIKDPESFGVNL
-260 PSIANRPYFER
+260 PSIANRPYFQR

-320 SDRFITQLES
+320 SDRFTTQLES
-330 LDQND
+330 LDQTD

-349 LSKIASRYK
+349 LYRIASRYK
-358 IEVAVLQEINGMSSD
+358 IEVAVLKEINGMDSD
-373 LIIAGR
+373 LIIAGK

-386 AAWANTQNPRERVYK
+386 AAWANKQEPRERVYK
-401 VMQGDTLWNIAKKFK
+401 VLKGDTLWNISKKFK
-416 VSIEDVVLW
+416 VTIEDVVLW
-425 NEIDIEKPLQ
+425 NELNIETPLQ
-435 IKQEIKI
+435 INQEIKI

-469 TISRIASKFDISPQK
+469 TISRIASKFDISATQ
-484 IQEWNEIKDVSKIFP
+484 IQEWNELEDVSKIFP
-499 GQVLKLNL
+499 GQVLKLFL

>member
-1 MYLEKLET
+1 MYR
-9 GKIIF
+9 
-14 KMYKALIF
+14 
-22 LILVICNGC
+22 ILF
-31 STAIS
+31 AIS
-36 KEVIRLDS
+36 LLVFNSCASAVNSNSVK
-44 QVVTTSSPEIV
+44 SSIESEIITDTNIIEIKPEDA
-55 ENKLKETPFDIWER
+55 PFDIWER
-69 IRSELT
+69 IRLELSIT
-75 IRIPEDQI
+75 IPKDQI
-83 AATSIYRER
+83 AATSLYRER
-92 LYKNQSAVNR
+92 LYSNQTAVNR
-102 ISKSGQRYLHHTLS
+102 ISKSGQRYLFHTLT

-157 GKEWGLKTN
+157 GKEWGLKSN

-186 SYLNKRFDGDWL
+186 TYLNKKFDGDWL

-211 SRAIRKNKKQGL
+211 NRAIRKNKREDK
-223 PIRFW
+223 PVRFW

-248 LIKDPKAFEVNL
+248 LIKDPKAFDVNL

-310 PHYLLLPIGV
+310 PHYLLLPVGV
-320 SDRFITQLES
+320 SDRFMTQLES

-349 LSKIASRYK
+349 LYKIASRYK
-358 IEVAVLQEINGMSSD
+358 IEVAVLMEINGLASD
-373 LIIAGR
+373 LIIAGK

-386 AAWANTQNPRERVYK
+386 SAWAGKQNPREQVY
-401 VMQGDTLWNIAKKFK
+401 VVIGGDSLWNISKKFK

-425 NEIDIEKPLQ
+425 NDLDIEVPLQ
-435 IKQEIKI
+435 INQEIKI
-442 FSRYERIRQDVPSRQ
+442 FSRYERIRQELPSRD

-469 TISRIASKFDISPQK
+469 TISRIASKFEITSKD
-484 IQEWNEIKDVSKIFP
+484 IQEWNEIEDVSKIFP
-499 GQVLKLNL
+499 GQVLKLLL

>member
-1 MYLEKLET
+1 MHKS
-9 GKIIF
+9 
-14 KMYKALIF
+14 
-22 LILVICNGC
+22 LILTLLTVCIGC
-31 STAIS
+31 SSVSS
-36 KEVIRLDS
+36 KEVIKLDS
-44 QVVTTSSPEIV
+44 VSITDISPNIIET
-55 ENKLKETPFDIWER
+55 KLEETPFDIWER
-69 IRSELT
+69 IRLELT
-75 IRIPEDQI
+75 ISIPDDQI
-83 AATSIYRER
+83 AATSLYRER

-102 ISKSGQRYLHHTLS
+102 ISKSGQRYLYHTLT
-116 RAQEL
+116 RAQEM

-157 GKEWGLKTN
+157 GKEWGLKSN

-179 EAALQFL
+179 EAALNFL
-186 SYLNKRFDGDWL
+186 SYLNKKFDGDWL

-211 SRAIRKNKKQGL
+211 NRAIKKNKRLGKSV
-223 PIRFW
+223 RFW
-228 DLNLPKETTAYVPK
+228 DLDLPKETTAYVPK

-248 LIKDPKAFEVNL
+248 LIKNPESFDVNL
-260 PSIANRPYFER
+260 PSIANRPYFQR

-320 SDRFITQLES
+320 SDRFVTQLES

-349 LSKIASRYK
+349 LNRIASRYK
-358 IEVAVLQEINGMSSD
+358 IEVAVLMEINGMESD
-373 LIIAGR
+373 LIFAGK

-386 AAWANTQNPRERVYK
+386 SAWASKQKPREQIYK
-401 VMQGDTLWNIAKKFK
+401 VDSGDSLWNISKNYK
-416 VSIEDVVLW
+416 VSIEDLVLW
-425 NEIDIEKPLQ
+425 NDLDIEKPLQ
-435 IKQEIKI
+435 INQEIKI
-442 FSRYERIRQDVPSRQ
+442 FSRYERVRQDVPSRQ

-469 TISRIASKFDISPQK
+469 TISRIASKFEISSKQ
-484 IQEWNEIKDVSKIFP
+484 IQEWNEIEDVSKIFP
-499 GQVLKLNL
+499 GQVLKLFL

>member
-1 MYLEKLET
+1 MLRIKLT
-9 GKIIF
+9 LLTLIISA
-14 KMYKALIF
+14 YATVSNSDV
-22 LILVICNGC
+22 IL
-31 STAIS
+31 
-36 KEVIRLDS
+36 LDS
-44 QVVTTSSPEIV
+44 KPINAKNTKIV
-55 ENKLKETPFDIWER
+55 ENQLNETPIDIWER
-69 IRSELT
+69 IRRELT
-75 IRIPEDQI
+75 IKIPNDQI

-102 ISKSGQRYLHHTLS
+102 ISKSGQRYLFHTLS

-121 GLPVELALLPFVES
+121 DLPVELALLPFVES

-157 GKEWGLKTN
+157 GKEWGLKSN

-179 EAALQFL
+179 EAAFKFL
-186 SYLNKRFDGDWL
+186 SYLHQKFDEDWL

-211 SRAIRKNKKQGL
+211 NRAIRKNKMQDKG
-223 PIRFW
+223 IRFW
-228 DLNLPKETTAYVPK
+228 DLDLPKETTAYVPK

-248 LIKDPKAFEVNL
+248 LINNPKSFEVNL
-260 PSIANRPYFER
+260 PSIANRPYFQR

-320 SDRFITQLES
+320 SDRFVTQLES
-330 LDQND
+330 LDEND
-335 LVRWDRYKIRRGDN
+335 LVRWDRYKIRRGDS
-349 LSKIASRYK
+349 LSRIASRYK
-358 IEVAVLQEINGMSSD
+358 IEVAVLKEINGMDDD
-373 LIIAGR
+373 LIIAGK

-386 AAWANTQNPRERVYK
+386 SAWADKQSPREQLYVVLK
-401 VMQGDTLWNIAKKFK
+401 GDTLWNISRKFK
-416 VSIEDVVLW
+416 VSIEDLVLW
-425 NEIDIEKPLQ
+425 NELNLEKPLQ
-435 IKQEIKI
+435 INQEIKI
-442 FSRYERIRQDVPSRQ
+442 FSRYERIRQDLPSRE

-469 TISRIASKFDISPQK
+469 TISRIASKFEISPQK
-484 IQEWNEIKDVSKIFP
+484 IQEWNEIEDVSKIFP
-499 GQVLKLNL
+499 GQVLKLFL

>member
-1 MYLEKLET
+1 MLRIKLT
-9 GKIIF
+9 LLTLIIS
-14 KMYKALIF
+14 ACATVSNSDV
-22 LILVICNGC
+22 IL
-31 STAIS
+31 
-36 KEVIRLDS
+36 LDS
-44 QVVTTSSPEIV
+44 KPINAKNTKIV
-55 ENKLKETPFDIWER
+55 ENQLNETPIDIWER
-69 IRSELT
+69 IRRELT
-75 IRIPEDQI
+75 IKIPNDQI

-102 ISKSGQRYLHHTLS
+102 ISKSGQRYLFHTLS

-121 GLPVELALLPFVES
+121 DLPVELALLPFVES

-157 GKEWGLKTN
+157 GEEWGLKSN

-179 EAALQFL
+179 EAALKFL
-186 SYLNKRFDGDWL
+186 SYLHQKFDEDWL

-211 SRAIRKNKKQGL
+211 NRAIRKNKMQDKG
-223 PIRFW
+223 IRFW
-228 DLNLPKETTAYVPK
+228 DLDLPKETTAYVPK

-248 LIKDPKAFEVNL
+248 LINNPKSFEVNL
-260 PSIANRPYFER
+260 PSIANRPYFQR

-320 SDRFITQLES
+320 SDRFVTQLES
-330 LDQND
+330 LDEND
-335 LVRWDRYKIRRGDN
+335 LVRWDRYKIRKGDS
-349 LSKIASRYK
+349 LSRIASRYK
-358 IEVAVLQEINGMSSD
+358 IEVAVLKEINGMDDD
-373 LIIAGR
+373 LIIAGK

-386 AAWANTQNPRERVYK
+386 SAWADKQSPREQLYIVLK
-401 VMQGDTLWNIAKKFK
+401 GDTLWNISRKFK
-416 VSIEDVVLW
+416 VSIEDLVLW
-425 NEIDIEKPLQ
+425 NELNLEKPLQ
-435 IKQEIKI
+435 INQEIKI
-442 FSRYERIRQDVPSRQ
+442 FSRYERIRQDLPSRE

-469 TISRIASKFDISPQK
+469 TISRIASKFEISPQK
-484 IQEWNEIKDVSKIFP
+484 IQEWNEIEDVSKIFP
-499 GQVLKLNL
+499 GQVLKLFL